1 MWDGV
6 RTDKYDGI
14 DMSRLSSKYRYY
26 GYHDQIGFGS
36 SEIMDIYSNAVNQID
51 FLLDNT
57 DVLYH
62 PEMLIQKH
70 LECNNISVNTLLPL
84 RWVLLR

>member
-1 MWDGV
+1 
-6 RTDKYDGI
+6 
-14 DMSRLSSKYRYY
+14 
-26 GYHDQIGFGS
+26 
-36 SEIMDIYSNAVNQID
+36 MDIYSNAVNQID